1 MVFTHAVVGFHVSDH
16 GFDSGAAFQLCLQAG
31 FEGLSARDEDLPRW
45 TCGQPGCWIRCFQ
58 FLFMSPISL
67 INVGAFRSDAGQG
80 RRLFQGLAQRVAV
93 KRVTVQSIGMKD
105 EHSTL
110 GTAIGAS
117 DCGLAAEL
125 IRRTRLALSYAL
137 HLWCIPGIDLWFGV
151 SVQGLPRDNARLS

>member
-1 MVFTHAVVGFHVSDH
+1 
-16 GFDSGAAFQLCLQAG
+16 
-31 FEGLSARDEDLPRW
+31 
-45 TCGQPGCWIRCFQ
+45 
-58 FLFMSPISL
+58 MSPISL

-110 GTAIGAS
+110 GTAIGAG
-117 DCGLAAEL
+117 DRGLAAEL